1 MKKVCVIVGATAIGK
16 TSLSIDIAK
25 TYGCEIISGDSVQVY
40 KGLDVGSAKIKE
52 SEKEG
57 IKHHLIDIIEPGE
70 SYDVLQFQTHA
81 RALIDKIERPLI
93 VGGTGLYIKAALD
106 DYDFSGQSRDFKKE
120 ALYDEYSN
128 EELHKLLEKLDF
140 EASKKIHP
148 NNRRRI
154 LRAIFLSNSKKRSE
168 RTKKDEPNYDY
179 QIFYLT
185 MDRKTLYDR
194 INMRV
199 DMMLEEGLIEEVKSL
214 REKGYTFNMI
224 GYREIN
230 RYLSGELTLIEA
242 VELIKRNTRRL
253 AKRQET
259 WFKNQ
264 MTTHMIDVSDHNV
277 AKRKIKAI
285 LDEFWEDL

>member
-1 MKKVCVIVGATAIGK
+1 MKKVCVIVGPTAIGK

-106 DYDFSGQSRDFKKE
+106 DYDFSGQSRDIKKE

-140 EASKKIHP
+140 EASKKIHR

-168 RTKKDEPNYDY
+168 RTKKDEPIYDY

-230 RYLSGELTLIEA
+230 LYLSGELTLIEA

-264 MTTHMIDVSDHNV
+264 MTTHMIDVSDHNI

>member
-106 DYDFSGQSRDFKKE
+106 DYDFSGQSRDIKKE

-168 RTKKDEPNYDY
+168 RTKKDEPIYDY

-230 RYLSGELTLIEA
+230 LYLSGELTLIEA

-264 MTTHMIDVSDHNV
+264 MTTHMIDVSDHNI